1 MTYFYNIEA
10 IALAVTLGSALG
22 GVYFSA
28 LWMTLLQ
35 LTETSHQAIMLVCSL
50 LLRISLLLAGFYW
63 ILDSAHSE
71 RLLAALAGFIVVRT
85 ACTRRI
91 MRGSLV
97 ANSHVND
104 GAIR

>member
-1 MTYFYNIEA
+1 MLYSDNIEA
-10 IALAVTLGSALG
+10 IALAVTLGAALG

-35 LTETSHQAIMLVCSL
+35 LTETSHPAFILVCSL
-50 LLRISLLLAGFYW
+50 LLRVSLLLAGFYW
-63 ILDSAHSE
+63 ILDSAHWE

-85 ACTRRI
+85 VCVRRI

-97 ANSHVND
+97 AESHVN
-104 GAIR
+104 GGVIR